1 MHPNIHSNALFYSS
15 KDIEGTC
22 PLTDEWIKKM
32 TYGVCVCVCVCVCRA
47 FWEVLVAKNQL
58 ASAGDARGGFDPWV
72 RKIP

>member
-32 TYGVCVCVCVCVCRA
+32 MYGVCVCVCVCVCVGLSGRC
-47 FWEVLVAKNQL
+47 
-58 ASAGDARGGFDPWV
+58 
-72 RKIP
+72 